1 MSSAYGGR
9 ISRNQTIVR
18 AADWLRRDIP
28 YSQSN
33 SDARWDLNRG
43 RRYRPDCS
51 GMVSMAWALD
61 PTGIGRALVT
71 WELPTVSS
79 RIGWRDLSRG
89 DILLRLVPGN
99 RALEHVQLVQ
109 AWANPAHT
117 RVWIIEQSG
126 TATDMRRRV
135 VTISAI
141 RAAYAP
147 YRYNRIS

>member
-1 MSSAYGGR
+1 
-9 ISRNQTIVR
+9 VR

-79 RIGWRDLSRG
+79 RIGWRNLRRG